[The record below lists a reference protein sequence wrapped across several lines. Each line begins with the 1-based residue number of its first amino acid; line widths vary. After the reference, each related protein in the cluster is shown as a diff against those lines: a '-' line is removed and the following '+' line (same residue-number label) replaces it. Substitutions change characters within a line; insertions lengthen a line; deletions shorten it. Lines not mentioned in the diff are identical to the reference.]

1 MNQLQAITVHLPPA
15 LLVIFRIGGLTIFG
29 PLLGS
34 NVIPLRIKIFLA
46 FLIGIAV
53 YPLLSSTTMV
63 GVPLELELFSLA
75 PLVAMELLIGMI
87 IGYIASLPLTA
98 MQTGGLL
105 MGQQMGLGFARFYNP
120 AIDDEADVLGQ
131 ILFFMALAMFLL
143 IGGHEYMLLAVLN
156 SFEYVP
162 LGGFVPDL
170 ALIDLLIGLL
180 LSSFELGMRVALP
193 LLGIVLIQSVAMG
206 FIAKTVPQL
215 NILSLGFPLRILMG
229 FGIVAVGV
237 TVMGDV
243 LMDEFN
249 SMFTQLFDWLETLT
263 EARDPSVTHGG

>member
-1 MNQLQAITVHLPPA
+1 MNQLQAITVHFSPA

-29 PLLGS
+29 PVLGS
-34 NVIPLRIKIFLA
+34 NVIPLRIKIFLS

-53 YPLLSSTTMV
+53 YPVLSTTTLI
-63 GVPLELELFSLA
+63 GVPLELELFQLV

-87 IGYIASLPLTA
+87 IGYVASLPLTG

-120 AIDDEADVLGQ
+120 AVGDEADVLGQ
-131 ILFFMALAMFLL
+131 ILFFMALAMFLV
-143 IGGHEYMLLAVLN
+143 IGGHEIMLLAVLK

-162 LGGFVPDL
+162 LGGFAPDL
-170 ALIDLLIGLL
+170 ALIDLLVGLL
-180 LSSFELGMRVALP
+180 LSSFELGIRVALP
-193 LLGIVLIQSVAMG
+193 LLGIVLVESVAMG

-215 NILSLGFPLRILMG
+215 NILSLGFPIRILAG
-229 FGIVAVGV
+229 FAIVAAGLSI
-237 TVMGDV
+237 MSDV

-249 SMFTQLFDWLETLT
+249 NMFSQLFMWLESL
-263 EARDPSVTHGG
+263 SGGS